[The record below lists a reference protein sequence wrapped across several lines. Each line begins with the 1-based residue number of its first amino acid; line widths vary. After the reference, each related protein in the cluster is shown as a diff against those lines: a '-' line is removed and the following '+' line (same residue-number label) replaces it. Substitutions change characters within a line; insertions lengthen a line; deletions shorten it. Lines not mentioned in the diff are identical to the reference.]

1 MTNMIEIKAG
11 ERKKV
16 LSRKFSSVPM
26 EYEFSV
32 KSVDGQALSGTV
44 EVEMT
49 KTIFRNES
57 LKFPLQAQHIIK
69 ATLWDTFMDVYVTAD
84 TDVQIEMP
92 KRSMNAKPVI
102 IGLILVVVAL
112 ASVIMMLSF
121 NQ

>member
-32 KSVDGQALSGTV
+32 KPVDGQALSGTV